1 MTVSSA
7 CRSIGILILFTF
19 WGSPALCQNP
29 RSIFSSEAIQFFEMK
44 IRPLLQN
51 NCVGCHNN
59 QKPTSGLSLES
70 REALL
75 AGGNH
80 GTIVQPGNPEQ
91 SLLIHAVEYE
101 GSLKMPPT
109 GKLKPDQ
116 IDELKAWVKLD
127 LPWQDEKPS
136 TSSHRLN
143 SDHWAFRAP
152 VRLEPPKVKNLSWCR
167 NSIDKFVLARLERER
182 LYPSPA
188 AEKSTLMRRL
198 SLDLVGLPP
207 GPLEVEQFVD
217 DTRPDAY
224 ERLVDRLLASP
235 HYGERWGKH
244 WLDAARYADTGGYS
258 SDVPRFMWRYR
269 DWVIRALN
277 QDMPFDQFT
286 IEQLAGDLLPNATSD
301 QKIATGFHRNSMA
314 NLEGGAL
321 PEQSRIESV
330 FDRVATTGT
339 VFLGLTIGCAQCHDH
354 KYDPISQK
362 EYYQL
367 FAFFN
372 NSARAAVIAQPEEP
386 IIKTVSPAEVQRYRR
401 VQVDFDLQKSELQL
415 KIAKRNAELLPLIA
429 SWEKGLTEKDR
440 QALPDFIQV
449 VLQLPLGQRGLADAQ
464 ELERFF
470 REKDA
475 ESQQLQ
481 QALELL
487 ESPVN
492 RDHPDHFTAMV
503 LEEND
508 PPLQSHVLIRGD
520 YLRPGV
526 KVAAETPAVLP
537 PLARV
542 ESGMPNRLHLA
553 RWLVSEQNPLTARV
567 AVNRIWQHYFG
578 RGLVKTSEDFGTQ
591 GEKPS
596 HPELLD
602 WLATEFIRQRWSL
615 KAMHRLIVTSA
626 TYRQSSRVSAGLRA
640 LDPENILLAR
650 SPRYRLDAEII
661 RDIALAVSGLLNPEI
676 GGPSV
681 FPPQPPGV
689 SESSH
694 RRLIWPVATGRDR
707 YRRGIYTFWKR
718 AAAYPG
724 LLVYDAPTAD
734 MTTVR
739 RNRSSSPMQSLTTLN
754 DEVYVE
760 AAQHL
765 ALRILN
771 EAPDNNRARL
781 GYAFRL
787 CLARE
792 PDAFEAELL
801 QTTLQTGL
809 NRYQANPNA
818 AKALFPAVGPEGL
831 SPERYAA
838 WYGVARVLL
847 NLDETFARE

>member
-1 MTVSSA
+1 MTASGA
-7 CRSIGILILFTF
+7 CRSIGILILFTV
-19 WGSPALCQNP
+19 WGRSAFCQNP
-29 RSIFSSEAIQFFEMK
+29 PSILSPEAVQFFEMK
-44 IRPLLQN
+44 IRPLLQD
-51 NCVGCHNN
+51 NCVSCHNKE
-59 QKPTSGLSLES
+59 KPASALSLQS
-70 REALL
+70 RKAIL
-75 AGGNH
+75 AGGNQ
-80 GTIVQPGNPEQ
+80 GIIVQPGDPEQ
-91 SLLIHAVEYE
+91 SVLIHAVEYE
-101 GSLKMPPT
+101 GALKMPPT
-109 GKLKPDQ
+109 SKLKPDQ
-116 IDELKAWVKLD
+116 IADLKTWVKLG
-127 LPWQDEKPS
+127 LPWPDEKPS
-136 TSSHRLN
+136 TSLHPLK

-152 VRLEPPKVKNLSWCR
+152 VRPEPPKVNNLSWCR
-167 NSIDKFVLARLERER
+167 NPIDKFILARLEKEG
-182 LYPSPA
+182 LKPSHQ

-207 GPLEVEQFVD
+207 SPAEVEQFVG

-224 ERLVDRLLASP
+224 ERLVYRLLASP
-235 HYGERWGKH
+235 HYGERWGKP

-269 DWVIRALN
+269 DWVVRALN
-277 QDMPFDQFT
+277 QDMSFDQFT
-286 IEQLAGDLLPNATSD
+286 IEQLAGDLLPNATLD
-301 QKIATGFHRNSMA
+301 QKTATGFHRNSMA
-314 NLEGGAL
+314 NLEGGSL

-339 VFLGLTIGCAQCHDH
+339 VFLGLTVGCAQCHDH

-362 EYYQL
+362 EYYQF

-372 NSARAAVIAQPEEP
+372 SSARAAIIGQPEEP

-401 VQVDFDLQKSELQL
+401 VQVEFDLQKSELQL
-415 KIAKRNAELLPLIA
+415 KIARRNAELLPLIA

-440 QALPDFIQV
+440 QALPDFIQEI
-449 VLQLPLGQRGLADAQ
+449 LRLPLGQRGLADAQ

-475 ESQQLQ
+475 ESQKLQ

-487 ESPVN
+487 DSPVN

-503 LEEND
+503 LEENN
-508 PPLQSHVLIRGD
+508 PPVQSHVLIRGD

-526 KVAAETPAVLP
+526 KVSPETPAVLP
-537 PLARV
+537 PLARP
-542 ESGMPNRLHLA
+542 ENGMPNRLLLA

-567 AVNRIWQHYFG
+567 AVNRIWQQYFG
-578 RGLVKTSEDFGTQ
+578 RGLVRTSEDFGTQ

-626 TYRQSSRVSAGLRA
+626 TYCQSSRVSPGVRA

-650 SPRYRLDAEII
+650 SPRYRLDAEVI
-661 RDIALAVSGLLNPEI
+661 RDVALAVSGLLNPEI

-694 RRLIWPVATGRDR
+694 RRLIWPVVTGGDR

-718 AAAYPG
+718 AAPYPS

-734 MTTVR
+734 TTTVR

-765 ALRILN
+765 ALRILR
-771 EAPDNNRARL
+771 EAPDNDKARL
-781 GYAFRL
+781 RYAFRL

-801 QTTLQTGL
+801 QTTLQKEL
-809 NRYQANPNA
+809 DRSQANPNA
-818 AKALFPAVGPEGL
+818 AKALFPAAGPEGF
-831 SPERYAA
+831 SPEHYPA
-838 WYGVARVLL
+838 WYGVSRVLL

>member
-1 MTVSSA
+1 MRVSSS
-7 CRSIGILILFTF
+7 CRSLGILILFTV
-19 WGSPALCQNP
+19 WGRPAFCQNP
-29 RSIFSSEAIQFFEMK
+29 PSIFSSEAVQFFEMK
-44 IRPLLQN
+44 IRPLLQDS
-51 NCVGCHNN
+51 CVGCHNN
-59 QKPTSGLSLES
+59 QKPASALSLQS
-70 REALL
+70 REAILV
-75 AGGNH
+75 GGNH
-80 GTIVQPGNPEQ
+80 GIIVQPGNPEK
-91 SLLIHAVEYE
+91 SVLIQAVEYE
-101 GSLKMPPT
+101 GALKMPPA

-116 IDELKAWVKLD
+116 IADLKTWVKLN
-127 LPWQDEKPS
+127 LPWPDEKPS
-136 TSSHRLN
+136 TASPPRK

-152 VRLEPPKVKNLSWCR
+152 VRPEPPKVNNLSWCR
-167 NSIDKFVLARLERER
+167 NPIDSFILARLEKEG
-182 LYPSPA
+182 LKPSHP
-188 AEKSTLMRRL
+188 AEKSTLIRRL

-207 GPLEVEQFVD
+207 SPVEVEQFVGD
-217 DTRPDAY
+217 MRPDAY

-235 HYGERWGKH
+235 HYGERWGKP
-244 WLDAARYADTGGYS
+244 WLDAARYADTGGHS

-269 DWVIRALN
+269 DWVVRALN

-286 IEQLAGDLLPNATSD
+286 VEQLAGDLLANATLD
-301 QKIATGFHRNSMA
+301 QKIATGLHRNSMA
-314 NLEGGAL
+314 NLEGGSL

-339 VFLGLTIGCAQCHDH
+339 VFLGLTVGCAQCHDH

-372 NSARAAVIAQPEEP
+372 SSARAAIIGQPEEP
-386 IIKTVSPAEVQRYRR
+386 IIKAVSPAEVPRYRR
-401 VQVDFDLQKSELQL
+401 VQVEFDLQKSELQL
-415 KIAKRNAELLPLIA
+415 KIARRNAELLPLIA

-440 QALPDFIQV
+440 QALPDFIQAI
-449 VLQLPLGQRGLADAQ
+449 LRLPLGQRGLANAQ
-464 ELERFF
+464 ELERFV
-470 REKDA
+470 REKDT
-475 ESQQLQ
+475 ESQKLQ

-487 ESPVN
+487 DSPVN
-492 RDHPDHFTAMV
+492 REHPDHFTAMV
-503 LEEND
+503 LEENS
-508 PPLQSHVLIRGD
+508 PPVQSHVLIRGD

-526 KVAAETPAVLP
+526 KVSPETPAVLP
-537 PLARV
+537 PLARP
-542 ESGMPNRLHLA
+542 ESGMPSRLHLA
-553 RWLVSEQNPLTARV
+553 RWLVSEANPLTARV
-567 AVNRIWQHYFG
+567 AVNRIWQQYFG
-578 RGLVKTSEDFGTQ
+578 RGLVRTSEDFGTQ

-615 KAMHRLIVTSA
+615 KAMHRQIVTSA
-626 TYRQSSRVSAGLRA
+626 TYRQASRVSPGVRS

-650 SPRYRLDAEII
+650 SPRYRLDAEVI
-661 RDIALAVSGLLNPEI
+661 RDAALAVSGLLNPEI

-694 RRLIWPVATGRDR
+694 RRLIWPVVTGGDR

-718 AAAYPG
+718 AAPYPS

-734 MTTVR
+734 TTTVR
-739 RNRSSSPMQSLTTLN
+739 RNRSSSPMQSLTILN

-765 ALRILN
+765 ALRILR
-771 EAPDNNRARL
+771 EAPDNDKARL
-781 GYAFRL
+781 RYAFRL

-801 QTTLQTGL
+801 QTTLQKEL
-809 NRYQANPNA
+809 DRYQANPNA
-818 AKALFPAVGPEGL
+818 AKALFAAARPEGP
-831 SPERYAA
+831 SSEHHAP

-847 NLDETFARE
+847 NLEETFARE